1 MHMQN
6 LRLRQVAALF
16 LAAFAGLVL
25 SHVALAA
32 DAPAALDKAPQ
43 TPAMR
48 DSAVT
53 VDTLITSE
61 NQQALA
67 RAKEQS
73 IAAGLAQP
81 TPTVATPSGPPPGS
95 ITVTS
100 IYGIENDLRANITF
114 NGEPYER
121 VRAGARIGSC
131 VITAINSRLV
141 VLKVAR
147 KGVPAASCP
156 TGTWTGAP
164 SIPSGAQMAERVKAT
179 LGAMP
184 SPAIPTPS
192 SSVGA
197 PTAPFQSS
205 PRGPAP
211 LKSSQP
217 MVQLIPSGPV
227 PPGQTAIPLIPRQL
241 EPVQD
246 ERLQQPEATN

>member
-1 MHMQN
+1 MQT
-6 LRLRQVAALF
+6 LRPRQVAAL
-16 LAAFAGLVL
+16 AVTAFAALAL
-25 SHVALAA
+25 THVASAS
-32 DAPAALDKAPQ
+32 DALDKAQQ

-48 DSAVT
+48 DSVVT
-53 VDTLITSE
+53 VDSLISSE
-61 NQQALA
+61 NQLALA

-73 IAAGLAQP
+73 IAAGLTQP
-81 TPTVATPSGPPPGS
+81 APKVATPSGPPPGS
-95 ITVTS
+95 ITVAS

-114 NGEPYER
+114 NDEPYER

-131 VITAINSRLV
+131 VITAINGRLV
-141 VLKVAR
+141 ILKAAR
-147 KGVPAASCP
+147 KGVPASACP
-156 TGTWTGAP
+156 IGAWTGAP
-164 SIPSGAQMAERVKAT
+164 SIPSGAQMAERVKAA

-197 PTAPFQSS
+197 PTSPFQSG

-211 LKSSQP
+211 LKSNQP

-227 PPGQTAIPLIPRQL
+227 AAGQTAIPLVPRQL

-246 ERLQQPEATN
+246 ERLQQPEAIN